1 MNDYV
6 KLILCLLLSFVLCFI
21 FCKIHLLKFSSTPKD
36 QIEVEQL
43 KPKHKFKSCG
53 GIDFLIST
61 IITFILFN
69 FNNFSNKT
77 VFILIFTAFYYGLIG
92 FIDDLIKIKAKD
104 NKGLSGFTR
113 IVFEIIGVILLI
125 NIFSIHLIEFIKIK
139 NFYIYIGSFAI
150 LYAIICVLGCCN
162 AINLTDGLDGL
173 VSITYILAIIPFVYI
188 AIIQG
193 NYIITTFIISLIGSL
208 LAYLVF
214 NFNPS
219 KLIMGDV
226 GSLSLGATLA
236 IIAILL
242 NSEILLLIS
251 GGLYIVEALS
261 VILQVSF
268 FKLSKGKRIFKM
280 APLHYHFIKCGMKD
294 SNVVLLF
301 TVFAVILSIIATIIG
316 VII

>member
-1 MNDYV
+1 M
-6 KLILCLLLSFVLCFI
+6 
-21 FCKIHLLKFSSTPKD
+21 P
-36 QIEVEQL
+36 
-43 KPKHKFKSCG
+43 
-53 GIDFLIST
+53 
-61 IITFILFN
+61 
-69 FNNFSNKT
+69 
-77 VFILIFTAFYYGLIG
+77 
-92 FIDDLIKIKAKD
+92 
-104 NKGLSGFTR
+104 
-113 IVFEIIGVILLI
+113 
-125 NIFSIHLIEFIKIK
+125 
-139 NFYIYIGSFAI
+139 
-150 LYAIICVLGCCN
+150 
-162 AINLTDGLDGL
+162 
-173 VSITYILAIIPFVYI
+173 SITYILAIIPFAYI

-301 TVFAVILSIIATIIG
+301 TICAVILSIIATIIG